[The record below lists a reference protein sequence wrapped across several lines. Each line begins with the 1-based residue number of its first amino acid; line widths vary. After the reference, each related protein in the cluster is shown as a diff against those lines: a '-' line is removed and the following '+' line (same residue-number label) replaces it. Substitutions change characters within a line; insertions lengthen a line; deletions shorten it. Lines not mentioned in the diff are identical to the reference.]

1 MSILDEL
8 NADFEALMTRCKA
21 TDVKIRQIREFE
33 YDEKETVLSESKT
46 YKHLI
51 EYNGHTFLME
61 TTLEFQQVTMDGKDG
76 FVPCLK
82 VVKVRPIDIEEKYDE
97 EDGN

>member
-1 MSILDEL
+1 
-8 NADFEALMTRCKA
+8 
-21 TDVKIRQIREFE
+21 
-33 YDEKETVLSESKT
+33 
-46 YKHLI
+46 
-51 EYNGHTFLME
+51 ME